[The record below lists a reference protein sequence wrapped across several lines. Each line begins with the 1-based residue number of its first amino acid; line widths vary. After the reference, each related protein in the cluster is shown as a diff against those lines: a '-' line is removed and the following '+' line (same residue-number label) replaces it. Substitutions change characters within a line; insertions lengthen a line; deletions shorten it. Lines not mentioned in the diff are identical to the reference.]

1 VPSLPRIRRRTMSDA
16 STVFFLASAIYAA
29 PYMGETVGIIA
40 SLICLGIG
48 WYCLWKEK
56 NK

>member
-1 VPSLPRIRRRTMSDA
+1 MSDA